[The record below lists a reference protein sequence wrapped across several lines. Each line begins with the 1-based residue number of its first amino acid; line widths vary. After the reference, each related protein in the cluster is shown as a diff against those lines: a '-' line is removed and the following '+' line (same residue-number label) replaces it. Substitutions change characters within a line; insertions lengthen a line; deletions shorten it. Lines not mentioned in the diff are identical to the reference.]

1 MFTHFRDG
9 VLPYWPRWSQT
20 PDPVIPCLGLPKC
33 WDYRGPPSSPRNVI
47 SNINETSVILDWSWP
62 LDTGGRKD
70 VTFNIICKKCGWNI
84 KQCEPCSPNVR
95 FLPRQ
100 FGLTN
105 TTVTV
110 TDLLA
115 HTNYTFEIDAI
126 NGVSELSSP
135 PRQFAAVS
143 ITTNQAD
150 REIPGGEAT
159 RVTGATLLAGAAV
172 LPVPQRGAS
181 RCRVYGT
188 DGLGWSHPHKENS
201 NWKR

>member
-1 MFTHFRDG
+1 MLNYFA
-9 VLPYWPRWSQT
+9 
-20 PDPVIPCLGLPKC
+20 
-33 WDYRGPPSSPRNVI
+33 GPPSAPRNVI

-62 LDTGGRKD
+62 LDPGGRKD

-143 ITTNQAD
+143 ITTNQAGEYCGSFLLLPPRSQVLD
-150 REIPGGEAT
+150 RETGGKGGKKGVKEPWD
-159 RVTGATLLAGAAV
+159 V
-172 LPVPQRGAS
+172 LF
-181 RCRVYGT
+181 Y
-188 DGLGWSHPHKENS
+188 HF
-201 NWKR
+201 

>member
-1 MFTHFRDG
+1 MLNYFA
-9 VLPYWPRWSQT
+9 
-20 PDPVIPCLGLPKC
+20 
-33 WDYRGPPSSPRNVI
+33 GPPSAPRNVI

-70 VTFNIICKKCGWNI
+70 VTFNIICKKCGWNV

-143 ITTNQAD
+143 ITTNQA
-150 REIPGGEAT
+150 GEYML
-159 RVTGATLLAGAAV
+159 GAPSFAISE
-172 LPVPQRGAS
+172 PSNSFNR
-181 RCRVYGT
+181 
-188 DGLGWSHPHKENS
+188 KE
-201 NWKR
+201 WKKGQAKKNVKRIFSSITFGQLWYIN